1 VQYEICNLQFG
12 ACNLQS
18 AICNLQSCDVLVIG
32 GGVVG
37 CAVLWALAR
46 YDLRLALC
54 EAANDV
60 GQGISRANT
69 AIAHTGFDA
78 PPGSL
83 EARLVTRSHA
93 IFAALCEQLG
103 VELRPCGAL
112 MLALDQ
118 DDLAR
123 LDSYARQAAANGVV
137 IERLSAAEVRAGW
150 PYVNPLACGG
160 LRIPGEA
167 SVDSFRLT
175 LAYAEIAAS
184 AGAALLL
191 DEPVAAIEQH
201 ADHLI
206 VTTARRKIAA
216 RYVVNAAGLYAAEIA
231 GMVGD
236 DSFSIRPR
244 KGQLLVIDPA
254 AAPPIDTILLPT
266 PTPRS
271 KGILIAPAAHGN
283 LLLGPTAEDS
293 DDPDDWATSA
303 DGLAVVRAGAQRL
316 VPTLEIDQAITQ
328 YAGLRSVGSAGD
340 YIIRPAVGCPRLL
353 HVAGIRST
361 GLSASPAI
369 GEYVTELLRA
379 QGLGLPPRQVPPPK
393 RVRLSHLLDA
403 DDETITALLA
413 RDPSY
418 GQIVCPCALV
428 SAGEVRA
435 AIRGPVPARTL
446 DALKRRLWVMAGPC
460 QGSLCVVPLLELL
473 AQEQGVDVARMCK
486 NVAGSEVLID
496 GIRAGL
502 PPPR

>member
-1 VQYEICNLQFG
+1 LE
-12 ACNLQS
+12 S
-18 AICNLQSCDVLVIG
+18 AICNLQPEPCDVLVIG

-69 AIAHTGFDA
+69 AIAHSGFDA

-83 EARLVTRSHA
+83 EARLVTRSHG
-93 IFAALCEQLG
+93 IFATLCDQLG
-103 VELRPCGAL
+103 VDLRPCGAL

-118 DDLAR
+118 GDLAR
-123 LDSYARQAAANGVV
+123 LDTYARQADANGVV
-137 IERLSAAEVRAGW
+137 VERISAAAVRAGW
-150 PYVNPLACGG
+150 PYVSPMVCGG
-160 LRIPGEA
+160 LYIPGEA
-167 SVDSFRLT
+167 SVDSFGLT
-175 LAYAEIAAS
+175 LAYAELA
-184 AGAALLL
+184 AGAGARLLL
-191 DEPVAAIEQH
+191 DEPVAAIERQ
-201 ADHLI
+201 AERLI
-206 VTTARRKIAA
+206 VTTVRRQIAA

-231 GMVGD
+231 RMVGD
-236 DSFSIRPR
+236 SSFSIRPR

-254 AAPPIDTILLPT
+254 AAPAIDTILLPT

-283 LLLGPTAEDS
+283 LLIGPTAEDG
-293 DDPDDWATSA
+293 DDPGDWATSA
-303 DGLAVVRAGAQRL
+303 DGLAAVRAGAQRL
-316 VPTLEIDQAITQ
+316 VPALEIDQAITQ
-328 YAGLRSVGSAGD
+328 YAGLRSVGSEGD

-369 GEYVTELLRA
+369 GEYVTELLRG
-379 QGLGLPPRQVPPPK
+379 QGLDLPPRPVPLPGRSRPL
-393 RVRLSHLLDA
+393 RVPAA
-403 DDETITALLA
+403 DDDAIMALLA
-413 RDPSY
+413 RDVSY
-418 GQIVCPCALV
+418 GQIVCPCSMV

-460 QGSLCVVPLLELL
+460 QGSLCVAPLLELL
-473 AQEQGVDVARMCK
+473 AREQGLDAAQVCK
-486 NVAGSEVLID
+486 NVAGSELLVD
-496 GIRAGL
+496 G
-502 PPPR
+502 

>member
-1 VQYEICNLQFG
+1 VPEHSQF
-12 ACNLQS
+12 NILNSQFET
-18 AICNLQSCDVLVIG
+18 CDVLVIG

-46 YDLRLALC
+46 YELRLALC

-93 IFAALCEQLG
+93 LFAALCDQLG
-103 VELRPCGAL
+103 VDLRPCGAL

-118 DDLAR
+118 DELAR
-123 LDSYARQAAANGVV
+123 LDSYARQAAANGVAV
-137 IERLSAAEVRAGW
+137 ERISAAAVRAGW
-150 PYVNPLACGG
+150 PYVSPAALGG

-167 SVDSFRLT
+167 SLDSFGLT
-175 LAYAEIAAS
+175 LAYAEVA
-184 AGAALLL
+184 AGAGAQLLL

-201 ADHLI
+201 AERLI
-206 VTTARRKIAA
+206 VTTARRQITA

-231 GMVGD
+231 RMVGD
-236 DSFSIRPR
+236 DSFSVRPR

-283 LLLGPTAEDS
+283 LLLGPTAEDG
-293 DDPDDWATSA
+293 DDPGDWATSA
-303 DGLAVVRAGAQRL
+303 DGLAAVRAGARRL
-316 VPTLEIDQAITQ
+316 VPALEAEQAIAQ
-328 YAGLRSVGSAGD
+328 YAGLRSVGSSGD
-340 YIIRPAVGCPRLL
+340 YIIRPAVGCSRLL

-369 GEYVTELLRA
+369 GEYVAEMLRA
-379 QGLGLPPRQVPPPK
+379 QGLNLSLRQVPPLG
-393 RVRLSHLLDA
+393 RVRPPKVSTD
-403 DDETITALLA
+403 DDETITALMA
-413 RDPSY
+413 QDTSY
-418 GQIVCPCALV
+418 GQIVCPCAMV

-460 QGSLCVVPLLELL
+460 QGSLCVAPLLELL
-473 AQEQGVDVARMCK
+473 AQEQGLDAAQVCK
-486 NVAGSEVLID
+486 NVVGSELLVD
-496 GIRAGL
+496 GSYDA
-502 PPPR
+502 

>member
-1 VQYEICNLQFG
+1 MKFAIQ
-12 ACNLQS
+12 NLQS
-18 AICNLQSCDVLVIG
+18 DTCDVLVIG

-37 CAVLWALAR
+37 CAVVWALAR

-83 EARLVTRSHA
+83 EAQLVTRSHA
-93 IFAALCEQLG
+93 MFAELCDQLG
-103 VELRPCGAL
+103 VDLRPCGAL

-118 DDLAR
+118 DDLVR
-123 LDSYARQAAANGVV
+123 LDSYAHQAAANGVV
-137 IERLSAAEVRAGW
+137 VERLSAAAVREGW
-150 PYVNPLACGG
+150 PYVSPLACGG

-167 SVDSFRLT
+167 SVDSFGLT
-175 LAYAEIAAS
+175 LAYAEIAAG
-184 AGAALLL
+184 AGARLLL
-191 DEPVAAIEQH
+191 DEPVASIEQH
-201 ADHLI
+201 GDRLI
-206 VTTARRKIAA
+206 VTTAHRQVAA
-216 RYVVNAAGLYAAEIA
+216 RYVVNAAGLNAAEIA
-231 GMVGD
+231 RMVGD
-236 DSFSIRPR
+236 SSFSIRPR

-254 AAPPIDTILLPT
+254 TAPAIDTILLPT

-283 LLLGPTAEDS
+283 LLLGPTAEDG
-293 DDPDDWATSA
+293 DDPGDWATSA
-303 DGLAVVRAGAQRL
+303 DGVAAVRAGAQRL

-328 YAGLRSVGSAGD
+328 YAGLRSVGSEGD
-340 YIIRPAVGCPRLL
+340 YIIRPAVGCPRML

-379 QGLGLPPRQVPPPK
+379 QGLELPPRQVPLPG
-393 RVRLSHLLDA
+393 RVRPPHVSAA
-403 DDETITALLA
+403 DDETIAALLA
-413 RDPSY
+413 HDASY
-418 GQIVCPCALV
+418 GQIVCPCAMV
-428 SAGEVRA
+428 STGEVRA

-460 QGSLCVVPLLELL
+460 QGSLCIAPLLALL
-473 AQEQGVDVARMCK
+473 AQELGLDMTRVCK
-486 NVAGSEVLID
+486 NVAGSEVFVD
-496 GIRAGL
+496 AG
-502 PPPR
+502 R

>member
-1 VQYEICNLQFG
+1 MSNLK
-12 ACNLQS
+12 S
-18 AICNLQSCDVLVIG
+18 TIYNLQSCDVLVIG

-83 EARLVTRSHA
+83 EARLVTRSHG
-93 IFAALCEQLG
+93 IFAALCEQLDID
-103 VELRPCGAL
+103 LRPCGAL

-123 LDSYARQAAANGVV
+123 LDGYARQASSNGVV
-137 IERLSAAEVRAGW
+137 VERLSAATVRASW
-150 PYVNPLACGG
+150 PYVNPAVCGG

-167 SVDSFRLT
+167 SVDSFGLT
-175 LAYAEIAAS
+175 LAYAEVAAGV
-184 AGAALLL
+184 GARLLF

-201 ADHLI
+201 DDRLI
-206 VTTARRKIAA
+206 VSTARRQIIA

-231 GMVGD
+231 RMVGD

-254 AAPPIDTILLPT
+254 NAPPINTILLPT

-283 LLLGPTAEDS
+283 LLLGPTAEDG
-293 DDPDDWATSA
+293 DDPGDWATSA
-303 DGLAVVRAGAQRL
+303 DGLAAVRAGAQRL
-316 VPTLEIDQAITQ
+316 VPALEIDQAITQ
-328 YAGLRSVGSAGD
+328 YAGLRSVGSEGD
-340 YIIRPAVGCPRLL
+340 YIIRPAAGCPQML

-369 GEYVTELLRA
+369 GEYVAELLRG
-379 QGLGLPPRQVPPPK
+379 QGLDLPLRKVPLPD
-393 RVRLSHLLDA
+393 RVRPPQVSA
-403 DDETITALLA
+403 ANDEAITALLA
-413 RDPSY
+413 RDASY
-418 GQIVCPCALV
+418 GQIVCPCAMV

-460 QGSLCVVPLLELL
+460 QGSLCVAPLLELL
-473 AQEQGVDVARMCK
+473 AQEQGLEVAQVCK
-486 NVAGSEVLID
+486 NAVGSEVLVD
-496 GIRAGL
+496 ASR
-502 PPPR
+502 

>member
-1 VQYEICNLQFG
+1 
-12 ACNLQS
+12 
-18 AICNLQSCDVLVIG
+18 VIG

-54 EAANDV
+54 EAENDV

-69 AIAHTGFDA
+69 AIAHSGFDA

-83 EARLVTRSHA
+83 EARLVTQSHA
-93 IFAALCEQLG
+93 IFVALCDQLG

-123 LDSYARQAAANGVV
+123 LDIYARQAAANGIMV
-137 IERLSAAEVRAGW
+137 ERMSAAAVRAGW
-150 PYVNPLACGG
+150 PYVSPAVCGG

-167 SVDSFRLT
+167 SVDSFGLT
-175 LAYAEIAAS
+175 LAYAEAAAS
-184 AGAALLL
+184 AGAQLLL
-191 DEPVAAIEQH
+191 DEPVETIEQH
-201 ADHLI
+201 DDRLI
-206 VTTARRKIAA
+206 VTTAHRQIAA

-236 DSFSIRPR
+236 SSFSIRPR

-283 LLLGPTAEDS
+283 LLLGPTAEDG
-293 DDPDDWATSA
+293 DDPGDWATSA
-303 DGLAVVRAGAQRL
+303 DGLAAVRAGARRL
-316 VPTLEIDQAITQ
+316 VPALEIDQPITQ
-328 YAGLRSVGSAGD
+328 YAGLRSVGSEGD
-340 YIIRPAVGCPRLL
+340 YIIRPAAGCPRLL

-369 GEYVTELLRA
+369 GEYVTGLLHEH
-379 QGLGLPPRQVPPPK
+379 GLELPPRPEPPG
-393 RVRLSHLLDA
+393 RVRPPQVSAA
-403 DDETITALLA
+403 DDNALAALLA
-413 RDPSY
+413 RDESY
-418 GQIVCPCALV
+418 GQIVCPCGMV

-460 QGSLCVVPLLELL
+460 QGSLCVAPLLELL
-473 AQEQGVDVARMCK
+473 AREQGLGVVQVCK
-486 NVAGSEVLID
+486 NVAGSEVLLD
-496 GIRAGL
+496 ADR
-502 PPPR
+502 

>member
-1 VQYEICNLQFG
+1 MQFG
-12 ACNLQS
+12 TCNLQS
-18 AICNLQSCDVLVIG
+18 AIYNLQSDTCDVLVIG

-46 YDLRLALC
+46 YDLRVTLC

-78 PPGSL
+78 PPDSL

-93 IFAALCEQLG
+93 IFTALCGQLG
-103 VELRPCGAL
+103 VDLRPCGAL

-118 DDLAR
+118 DDLRR
-123 LDSYARQAAANGVV
+123 LDSYERQAAVNGVAV
-137 IERLSAAEVRAGW
+137 ERLSAAAVRAGW
-150 PYVNPLACGG
+150 PYVNAAVCGG

-167 SVDSFRLT
+167 SIDSFGLT
-175 LAYAEIAAS
+175 LAYAEIAAG
-184 AGAALLL
+184 AGAQLLL
-191 DEPVAAIEQH
+191 DEPVQAITQH
-201 ADHLI
+201 DDCLL
-206 VTTARRKIAA
+206 VTTSRRQIAA

-231 GMVGD
+231 RMVGD
-236 DSFSIRPR
+236 HSFSIRPR

-254 AAPPIDTILLPT
+254 TAPPIDTILLPT

-283 LLLGPTAEDS
+283 LLLGPTAEDG
-293 DDPDDWATSA
+293 DDPGDWATSA
-303 DGLAVVRAGAQRL
+303 EGLAAVRAGAQRL
-316 VPTLEIDQAITQ
+316 VPTLEVDQAITQ
-328 YAGLRSVGSAGD
+328 YAGLRSVGSEGD
-340 YIIRPAVGCPRLL
+340 YIIRPAAGCSRLL

-369 GEYVTELLRA
+369 GEYVTGLLHTH
-379 QGLGLPPRQVPPPK
+379 GLELPPRQVPLPG
-393 RVRLSHLLDA
+393 RVRPPQIATAS
-403 DDETITALLA
+403 DETITALLA
-413 RDPSY
+413 RDASY

-428 SAGEVRA
+428 GVGEVRA

-460 QGSLCVVPLLELL
+460 QGSLCVAPLLELL
-473 AQEQGVDVARMCK
+473 AQAQGLDAAGVCK
-486 NVAGSEVLID
+486 NAAGSEVLVD
-496 GIRAGL
+496 AIR
-502 PPPR
+502 

>member
-1 VQYEICNLQFG
+1 MKFAIR
-12 ACNLQS
+12 NLQS
-18 AICNLQSCDVLVIG
+18 EPCDVLVIG

-46 YDLRLALC
+46 YELRLALC

-69 AIAHTGFDA
+69 AIAHSGFDA

-83 EARLVTRSHA
+83 EARLVTQSHA
-93 IFAALCEQLG
+93 IFAALCDQLG
-103 VELRPCGAL
+103 VDLRPCGAL

-123 LDSYARQAAANGVV
+123 LDSCARQAAANGVAV
-137 IERLSAAEVRAGW
+137 ERLSAAAVRAGW
-150 PYVNPLACGG
+150 PYVSPLACGG

-167 SVDSFRLT
+167 SVDSFGLT
-175 LAYAEIAAS
+175 LAYAEVA
-184 AGAALLL
+184 AGAGARLLL
-191 DEPVAAIEQH
+191 DEPVAAIQQH
-201 ADHLI
+201 EDRLI
-206 VTTARRKIAA
+206 VTTARRQIAA

-231 GMVGD
+231 RMVGD

-254 AAPPIDTILLPT
+254 AAPLIDTILLPT

-293 DDPDDWATSA
+293 DNPGDWATSA
-303 DGLAVVRAGAQRL
+303 DGLAAVRAGAQRL
-316 VPTLEIDQAITQ
+316 VPALEIDQAITQ
-328 YAGLRSVGSAGD
+328 YAGLRSVGSEGD
-340 YIIRPAVGCPRLL
+340 YIIRPATSCPRLL

-369 GEYVTELLRA
+369 GEYVAELLRA
-379 QGLGLPPRQVPPPK
+379 QGLELPPRQVSLPG
-393 RVRLSHLLDA
+393 RVRPPQVSAA
-403 DDETITALLA
+403 DDHAIMELLA
-413 RDPSY
+413 HDASY
-418 GQIVCPCALV
+418 GQIVCPCSMV
-428 SAGEVRA
+428 SAGEVRS

-460 QGSLCVVPLLELL
+460 QGSLCVAPLLELL
-473 AQEQGVDVARMCK
+473 AQEQGLDAARVCK
-486 NVAGSEVLID
+486 NVAGSEILKSEVSELY
-496 GIRAGL
+496 
-502 PPPR
+502 

>member
-1 VQYEICNLQFG
+1 
-12 ACNLQS
+12 
-18 AICNLQSCDVLVIG
+18 VLVIG

-69 AIAHTGFDA
+69 AIAHSGFDA

-83 EARLVTRSHA
+83 EAQLVTRSHA
-93 IFAALCEQLG
+93 IFAALCDQLG
-103 VELRPCGAL
+103 VDLRPCGAL

-123 LDSYARQAAANGVV
+123 LDTYARQAAANGVAV
-137 IERLSAAEVRAGW
+137 ERLSAAAVRAGW
-150 PYVNPLACGG
+150 PYVSPAARGG

-167 SVDSFRLT
+167 SVDSFGLT
-175 LAYAEIAAS
+175 LAYAEVA
-184 AGAALLL
+184 AGAGAQLLL
-191 DEPVAAIEQH
+191 DEAVEAIEQH
-201 ADHLI
+201 QDRLL
-206 VTTARRKIAA
+206 VTTARRQIAA
-216 RYVVNAAGLYAAEIA
+216 RYLVNAAGLYAAEIA

-283 LLLGPTAEDS
+283 LLLGPTAEDGH
-293 DDPDDWATSA
+293 DPDDWATSA
-303 DGLAVVRAGAQRL
+303 AGLAAVRAGARRL
-316 VPTLEIDQAITQ
+316 VPALEIDQAITQ
-328 YAGLRSVGSAGD
+328 YAGLRSVGSQGD
-340 YIIRPAVGCPRLL
+340 YIIRPAAGCPRML

-369 GEYVTELLRA
+369 GEYVAELLRE
-379 QGLGLPPRQVPPPK
+379 QGLELPARQEAPPARARPPQP
-393 RVRLSHLLDA
+393 
-403 DDETITALLA
+403 DDDGALGALLE
-413 RDPSY
+413 RDQSY
-418 GQIVCPCALV
+418 GQIVCPCAMV
-428 SAGEVRA
+428 SAGQVRA

-460 QGSLCVVPLLELL
+460 QGSLCIAPLLELL
-473 AQEQGVDVARMCK
+473 AQGQGLDAARVCK
-486 NVAGSEVLID
+486 NVAGSEVLAD
-496 GIRAGL
+496 GA
-502 PPPR
+502 

>member
-1 VQYEICNLQFG
+1 MS
-12 ACNLQS
+12 NLQS
-18 AICNLQSCDVLVIG
+18 SICNLQSDACDVLVIG

-69 AIAHTGFDA
+69 AIAHSGFDA

-83 EARLVTRSHA
+83 EARLVTQSHG
-93 IFAALCEQLG
+93 IFAALCDQLG
-103 VELRPCGAL
+103 VDLRPCGAL

-123 LDSYARQAAANGVV
+123 LDTYARQAAANGVAV
-137 IERLSAAEVRAGW
+137 ERISAVAVRAGW
-150 PYVNPLACGG
+150 PYVSPLVCGG

-167 SVDSFRLT
+167 SVDSFGLT
-175 LAYAEIAAS
+175 LAYAEVA
-184 AGAALLL
+184 AGAGARLLL
-191 DEPVAAIEQH
+191 DEPVAAIERQ
-201 ADHLI
+201 AERLI
-206 VTTARRKIAA
+206 VTTARRQIAA

-231 GMVGD
+231 RMVGD
-236 DSFSIRPR
+236 SSFSIRPR

-283 LLLGPTAEDS
+283 LLIGPTAEDG
-293 DDPDDWATSA
+293 DDPGDWATSA
-303 DGLAVVRAGAQRL
+303 DGLAAVRAGAQRL
-316 VPTLEIDQAITQ
+316 VPALEVDQAITQ
-328 YAGLRSVGSAGD
+328 YAGLRSVGSEGD

-369 GEYVTELLRA
+369 GDYVTELLRG
-379 QGLGLPPRQVPPPK
+379 QGLELPPRQAPLPGRPRPPQT
-393 RVRLSHLLDA
+393 SAA
-403 DDETITALLA
+403 DDGAIMALLA
-413 RDPSY
+413 RDVSY
-418 GQIVCPCALV
+418 GQIVCPCGMV

-460 QGSLCVVPLLELL
+460 QGSLCVAPLLELL
-473 AQEQGVDVARMCK
+473 AREQGLDAARVCK
-486 NVAGSEVLID
+486 NVAGSEVLNA
-496 GIRAGL
+496 RHRPQRRTL
-502 PPPR
+502 